1 MNKSQNLGQAVSR
14 ICVAICRIYISEMY
28 HKYRQVDYSS
38 CKSNLYLAP
47 GILKV
52 QRLFLEQTEAL
63 E

>member
-1 MNKSQNLGQAVSR
+1 MQKSWIFAELSIIECNLHFFACMLR
-14 ICVAICRIYISEMY
+14 D
-28 HKYRQVDYSS
+28 HKYRQVEYSS